1 MAELTPKERLQPALL
16 DRLTDHEPDKT
27 VESREQRVIS
37 LEKLRKGVIRDLEW
51 LFNAINL
58 ASTVE
63 LEHYPLVA
71 GSVLNYG
78 LPALG
83 GQAASSF
90 DARTL
95 EGYIRQSI
103 WNYEPRI
110 LRNTLQVRAVLDEQ
124 KMNLNAIAFEI
135 SGELWAQPT
144 PIRLFLK
151 TEIDLEDKRVKVVE
165 TLW

>member
-90 DARTL
+90 DAATL
-95 EGYIRQSI
+95 ERYIRQAI
-103 WNYEPRI
+103 WNFEPRI
-110 LRNTLQVRAVLDEQ
+110 LRNTLQVHAILDEQ
-124 KMNLNAIAFEI
+124 QMNPNAIAFEI
-135 SGELWAQPT
+135 SGELWAQPM
-144 PIRLFLK
+144 PVRLFLK
-151 TEIDLEDKRVKVVE
+151 TEIDLEDKRIKVLE

>member
-90 DARTL
+90 DAPTL
-95 EGYIRQSI
+95 ERYIRQAI
-103 WNYEPRI
+103 WNFEPRI
-110 LRNTLQVRAVLDEQ
+110 LRNTLQVRAILDEQ
-124 KMNLNAIAFEI
+124 QMNPNAIAFEI

-151 TEIDLEDKRVKVVE
+151 TEIDLEDKRIKVLE